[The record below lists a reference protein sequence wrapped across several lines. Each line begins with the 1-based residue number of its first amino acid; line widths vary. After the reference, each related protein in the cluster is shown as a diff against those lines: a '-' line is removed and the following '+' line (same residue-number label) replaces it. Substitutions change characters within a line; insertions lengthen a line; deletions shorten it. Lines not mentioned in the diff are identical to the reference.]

1 MCLWHDLWYGYE
13 KWVLPRPLDE
23 EPGLIIQTFIMPSTT
38 DSVRIFKILSNVW
51 LQSANSDADV
61 LALCEAGD

>member
-1 MCLWHDLWYGYE
+1 
-13 KWVLPRPLDE
+13 
-23 EPGLIIQTFIMPSTT
+23 MPSTT

-61 LALCEAGD
+61 LALCEAGDYK